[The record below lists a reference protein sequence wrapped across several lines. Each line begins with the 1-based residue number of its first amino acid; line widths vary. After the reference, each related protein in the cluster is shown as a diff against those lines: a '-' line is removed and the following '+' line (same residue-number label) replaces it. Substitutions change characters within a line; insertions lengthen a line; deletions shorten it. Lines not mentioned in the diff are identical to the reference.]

1 MAISHMQAWGM
12 GAFGSLL
19 GGIVVA
25 YYLGD
30 DDIRDRIIFI
40 TPFLILGTIGTFKA
54 LSYIEPE

>member
-1 MAISHMQAWGM
+1 MQAWGM